1 MRLIRAT
8 ALGTLFLVGLALA
21 ATAGGG
27 DKGKKFEVP
36 KNAVSGTVKSVNHTK
51 ATFTITTKKGTERTF
66 LVDDKTEFWGP
77 KGGDRGSGAKGLKDD
92 CMARGYE
99 IKVMPRK
106 DGKTAK
112 DVFLPERKEK

>member
-8 ALGTLFLVGLALA
+8 ALATLFLVGLALVG
-21 ATAGGG
+21 TAGGG

-36 KNAVSGTVKSVNHTK
+36 KNAISGAVKSVNAKK
-51 ATFTITTKKGTERTF
+51 ATFTITTKKGNERTF

-92 CMARGYE
+92 CMAQGYE

-112 DVFLPERKEK
+112 DVFLPDRKEK